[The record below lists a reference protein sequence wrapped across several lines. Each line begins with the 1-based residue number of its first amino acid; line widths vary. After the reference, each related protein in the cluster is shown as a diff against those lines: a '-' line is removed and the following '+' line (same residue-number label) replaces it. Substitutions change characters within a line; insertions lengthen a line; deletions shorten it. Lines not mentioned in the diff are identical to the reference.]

1 MAWRS
6 AAFAL
11 ALAAFC
17 GNVFAHDPAQHTA
30 PAPESLSLIK
40 ESSASTSGAGD
51 FPVNVGGEFE
61 LIDQYGKPRSSA
73 DFRGEHLLV
82 FFGYLS
88 CPFMCSQTL
97 HSMAAALDTL
107 GDKAERLNTVMIT
120 VDPKNDTPEHLSAKM
135 PNIHPRM
142 IGLTGSAE
150 QLEWAYDAFR
160 IEPRTVEAEWNGT
173 AVISH
178 ASYIYLMGPDGRFRT
193 LMPPILPPDTMAEI
207 IGRYL
212 ESEVDAGAREV
223 VENSG

>member
-6 AAFAL
+6 AAFVLAISAL
-11 ALAAFC
+11 SW
-17 GNVFAHDPAQHTA
+17 NVLAHDLAQHA
-30 PAPESLSLIK
+30 VPAPESASLIE
-40 ESSASTSGAGD
+40 ESSALTAGADD

-73 DFRGEHLLV
+73 DYQGEHLLV

-97 HSMAAALDTL
+97 RSMAAALDTL
-107 GDKAERLNTVMIT
+107 GDKAERLNAVMIT
-120 VDPKNDTPEHLSAKM
+120 VDPENDTPEHLSAKM
-135 PNIHPRM
+135 PKIHPRM
-142 IGLTGSAE
+142 MGLTGSAE
-150 QLEWAYDAFR
+150 QLERAYDAFR
-160 IEPRTVEAEWNGT
+160 IEPKAVEAEWNGT

-212 ESEVDAGAREV
+212 ESKADAEAKEVM
-223 VENSG
+223 ENSG

>member
-1 MAWRS
+1 MAGRS

-11 ALAAFC
+11 AISALSW
-17 GNVFAHDPAQHTA
+17 NVLAHDGASHPAA
-30 PAPESLSLIK
+30 ASESASLVN
-40 ESSASTSGAGD
+40 ESSAASAAVDD
-51 FPVNVGGEFE
+51 FPVSVGGEFE

-73 DFRGEHLLV
+73 DYLGEHLLV

-97 HSMAAALDTL
+97 HSIAAALDTL
-107 GDKAERLNTVMIT
+107 GDKADRLNVVMIT

-135 PNIHPRM
+135 PKIHPRM
-142 IGLTGSAE
+142 IGLTGSVE
-150 QLEWAYDAFR
+150 QLERAFGAFR
-160 IEPRTVEAEWNGT
+160 VEPKAVEAEWNGT

-178 ASYIYLMGPDGRFRT
+178 ASYIYLMGPDGRFST

-212 ESEVDAGAREV
+212 DAPVDAEAAEAREK
-223 VENSG
+223 SG